1 MVYGPH
7 RRHVVANRHA
17 GPADVR
23 SQLATTTQAIGLL
36 QHLYTPSALILISR
50 MLAGVQ
56 ITAAGYVHANRSLLS
71 LVAMLTAMNI
81 AAGCLHMLDFL
92 GGMNGGKGLMLDFVG
107 QARPAS
113 LTRVLLLD
121 LLLYI
126 LQTTSLIISYVNSH
140 ASKLPRSASLPY
152 DDLLLPTDASA
163 VVEIDAED
171 VDLESGE
178 GFKRRGRRRD
188 PVDEDGEAEE
198 EDDDEIVWLNEGE
211 EDELIRGSD
220 PLATRASSRGTQR
233 IREPPLIFSLSF
245 SHILSLVFRLSS
257 PSPPPPA
264 FAGGTPLPS
273 PPPSPPRAPHANL
286 SSAHV
291 PATPPSDGGDHEDDE
306 DDEHGASPSSRRT
319 ARRLRGSGGD
329 VGRIPGDYWL
339 GSRRGDQG

>member
-1 MVYGPH
+1 ML
-7 RRHVVANRHA
+7 AHA
-17 GPADVR
+17 GFPGRDEWREGFDAGFRRTRWVR
-23 SQLATTTQAIGLL
+23 
-36 QHLYTPSALILISR
+36 
-50 MLAGVQ
+50 
-56 ITAAGYVHANRSLLS
+56 
-71 LVAMLTAMNI
+71 
-81 AAGCLHMLDFL
+81 AGCRECESGWHTWIVELTPEP
-92 GGMNGGKGLMLDFVG
+92 
-107 QARPAS
+107 ARPAS

-152 DDLLLPTDASA
+152 DDLLLPTDTSPEI
-163 VVEIDAED
+163 EIDAKD

-178 GFKRRGRRRD
+178 GLKRRGRRRE
-188 PVDEDGEAEE
+188 PEDDDGAADEE
-198 EDDDEIVWLNEGE
+198 EDDDETVWLNEDE
-211 EDELIRGSD
+211 EGELIRGELLGPVTVRHESVLMLGWSPGSD
-220 PLATRASSRGTQR
+220 PLSTRASSRGTQR
-233 IREPPLIFSLSF
+233 IREPPLIFSLSL
-245 SHILSLVFRLSS
+245 SHIISLVFRLSS

-273 PPPSPPRAPHANL
+273 PPPSPHSPRATL

-291 PATPPSDGGDHEDDE
+291 PASPPLDGGDHDDDE